1 MKIPV
6 VLSWSGGKDCAMALY
21 ELSRRADYEVVALL
35 TTVSE
40 EFKRISHHG
49 VREEL
54 LELQAQAIGIP
65 LDKIYLPSQNSHPC
79 TNAVYEQIMGDA
91 MGRYKRRG
99 VETVGFGDLFLEDLR
114 AWREKN
120 LATIGMQAIFPLWK
134 RPTSVLAR
142 EIIALGFKGYLSCV
156 EDKVGPGF
164 GGRSFDN
171 QLLSDLPADIDPCG
185 ENGEFHTFVYAG
197 PIFSQPLDV
206 QTGQVVVRDGRYY
219 ADLLP
224 SHASNTN
231 VLTEASIPPVR

>member
-1 MKIPV
+1 
-6 VLSWSGGKDCAMALY
+6 
-21 ELSRRADYEVVALL
+21 
-35 TTVSE
+35 
-40 EFKRISHHG
+40 
-49 VREEL
+49 
-54 LELQAQAIGIP
+54 
-65 LDKIYLPSQNSHPC
+65 
-79 TNAVYEQIMGDA
+79 
-91 MGRYKRRG
+91 
-99 VETVGFGDLFLEDLR
+99 
-114 AWREKN
+114 
-120 LATIGMQAIFPLWK
+120 MQAIFPLWK

-156 EDKVGPGF
+156 EGKVGPGF
-164 GGRSFDN
+164 AGRSFDN

-224 SHASNTN
+224 SYVSNTN

>member
-99 VETVGFGDLFLEDLR
+99 VETAGFGDLFLEDLR

-156 EDKVGPGF
+156 EGKVGPGF
-164 GGRSFDN
+164 AGRSFDN

-224 SHASNTN
+224 SYVSNTN

>member
-21 ELSRRADYEVVALL
+21 DLSRQGDYEVVALL

-40 EFKRISHHG
+40 EYKRISHHG

-54 LELQAQAIGIP
+54 LELQAQAIGIR
-65 LDKIYLPSQNSHPC
+65 LDKIYLPSNNSHPC

-91 MGRYKRRG
+91 MRRYIRQG
-99 VETVGFGDLFLEDLR
+99 VDTVGFGDLFLEDLR

-120 LATIGMQAIFPLWK
+120 LAAIGMRAVFPLWK
-134 RPTSVLAR
+134 RPTSELAR
-142 EIIALGFKGYLSCV
+142 EIINLGFRGYLSCV
-156 EDKVGPGF
+156 EGKVGPGF
-164 GGRSFDN
+164 AGRSFDAK
-171 QLLSDLPADIDPCG
+171 LLADLPATIDPCG

-197 PIFSQPLDV
+197 PIFRQPLDV
-206 QTGQVVVRDGRYY
+206 KPRQVVVRDGRYY

-224 SHASNTN
+224 ADISDAALLPES
-231 VLTEASIPPVR
+231 AIPPVR

>member
-35 TTVSE
+35 TTVSD

-156 EDKVGPGF
+156 EGKVGPGF
-164 GGRSFDN
+164 AGRSFDN

-224 SHASNTN
+224 SYVSNTN
-231 VLTEASIPPVR
+231 VLTEVSIPPVR